1 MIGPHPK
8 QWKLPY
14 NPDSGS
20 RLSRSWKY
28 KTRPCRP
35 NITNRLLTIMPPL
48 VNTRY
53 ILLVLDIS
61 FAINGKTFFWI
72 NIKKRS
78 LKNIISKF
86 LICHQKAEQYYVEAG
101 STREAVDM
109 YNNAGKWEMAHKVN
123 VPCTGI
129 KAFGCNSYYRWSSSF
144 WVSSHSILLLYFVS
158 LKSWHLHTW
167 NLMMY
172 PHCTYHKLVN

>member
-35 NITNRLLTIMPPL
+35 NTTNRSLTITPPL

-53 ILLVLDIS
+53 SILDIS
-61 FAINGKTFFWI
+61 FAIYGKTFFWI

-78 LKNIISKF
+78 QKNIISKF

-109 YNNAGKWEMAHKVN
+109 YNNAGKWEMAHKVK

-129 KAFGCNSYYRWSSSF
+129 KAFGCNSY
-144 WVSSHSILLLYFVS
+144 
-158 LKSWHLHTW
+158 
-167 NLMMY
+167 
-172 PHCTYHKLVN
+172 